1 MNPSV
6 NEKTKGPCDPGQN
19 RHPSQGITQRADS
32 TWGGVGV
39 EAVRAP
45 DIISSVISF
54 PPWFGSR
61 IRIWG
66 KKAMG

>member
-1 MNPSV
+1 MPYL
-6 NEKTKGPCDPGQN
+6 KKKIKGPGNPGKN
-19 RHPSQGITQRADS
+19 SHPSQGITQRTDS

-45 DIISSVISF
+45 DMISSVISF

-66 KKAMG
+66 KKATG